1 MKADLHLHTTAS
13 DGRLAP
19 EEIVRLAV
27 QLGVNVISITDHD
40 SVDGIAPA
48 LVAVNEFPSLTI
60 VPGIEIDT
68 DVPRGEVHL
77 LGYFIDYFDQELC
90 STLYRLRTSRER
102 RAITMIA
109 KLQALGKKI
118 EWQRVQ
124 ELAGGGSIG
133 RPHIAQAL
141 LERGYV
147 ASLKEAF
154 TKYIGRDGPAYVERE
169 KITPMEA
176 VRLIIRAKGLPVL
189 AHPADI
195 PKFDELLLELI
206 SAGLAGIE
214 VWYDGYSSEITN
226 RLESIASKYNL
237 IVTGGSDYHAFGN
250 GTETILGGIAVPIWA
265 VAQLFDLA
273 GKKTDFLKI
282 NLYQQ

>member
-13 DGRLAP
+13 DGRLTP
-19 EEIVRLAV
+19 EEIVRLAA
-27 QLGVNVISITDHD
+27 QLGVTVISITDHD
-40 SVDGIAPA
+40 SIDGIAPA
-48 LVAVNEFPSLTI
+48 LVAVNAFPSLTI
-60 VPGIEIDT
+60 VPGVEINT

-90 STLYRLRTSRER
+90 STLYRLRASRER

-109 KLQALGKKI
+109 KLQALGKKV

-141 LERGYV
+141 QERGYV

-169 KITPMEA
+169 KITPVGA
-176 VRLIIRAKGLPVL
+176 VRLIVRAQGLPVL

-195 PKFDELLLELI
+195 PNLEELLPELI
-206 SAGLAGIE
+206 SAGLVGIE
-214 VWYDGYSSEITN
+214 VWYDGYSLEIAN
-226 RLESIASKYNL
+226 RLESIVSKYNL
-237 IVTGGSDYHAFGN
+237 IATGGSDYHGFGD

-273 GKKTDFLKI
+273 GKKMDFLKI
-282 NLYQQ
+282 DLYQQ